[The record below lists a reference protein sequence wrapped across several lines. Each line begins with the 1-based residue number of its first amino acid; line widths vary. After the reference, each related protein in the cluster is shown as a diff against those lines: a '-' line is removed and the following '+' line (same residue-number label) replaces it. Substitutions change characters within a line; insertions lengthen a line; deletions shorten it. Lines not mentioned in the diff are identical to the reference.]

1 MSGVEMA
8 TILAERSSGARST
21 AVGGDGRRAPTRRC
35 IASGAVLD
43 KSELLRFVVGPDGCV
58 VPDLGGELPGRGLWL
73 LPRRD
78 MIEKACRRNLFA
90 RAARTPVGVPGDLAE
105 QVARAY
111 RRRCLGLIGLAR
123 RAGLVT
129 AGYQKVRSQLAAG
142 RAAVLVQARDAA
154 LGGREKL
161 AALARASGLSGPVVE
176 VFGAEELGQ
185 ILGRDSA
192 VHVVLAPGALTD
204 RFLAEV
210 ARLEAVAGPDTI
222 QIGT

>member
-1 MSGVEMA
+1 MA
-8 TILAERSSGARST
+8 TILAEQRSGAQST
-21 AVGGDGRRAPTRRC
+21 AVGVDSRRAAVRRC
-35 IASGAVLD
+35 IASGAVLN

-58 VPDLGGELPGRGLWL
+58 VPDIGGKLPGRGLWL

-90 RAARTPVGVPGDLAE
+90 RAARAPVGVPGDLIE
-105 QVARAY
+105 QVCRAL
-111 RRRCLGLIGLAR
+111 RRRCLDLIGLAR

-129 AGYQKVRSQLAAG
+129 SGYQKVRSQLTAG
-142 RAAVLVQARDAA
+142 RAAVLVQAQDAA

-161 AALARASGLSGPVVE
+161 AASARTSGLVGPVVE

-185 ILGRDSA
+185 VLGRESA
-192 VHVVLAPGALTD
+192 VHVVLAPGGLTD
-204 RFLAEV
+204 RFIAEV
-210 ARLEAVAGPDTI
+210 ARLAAVAGSDTA

>member
-1 MSGVEMA
+1 MA
-8 TILAERSSGARST
+8 TILAERRSGARSR
-21 AVGGDGRRAPTRRC
+21 AVGSDSRRAPVRRC

-58 VPDLGGELPGRGLWL
+58 VPDIGGKLPGRGLWL

-90 RAARTPVGVPGDLAE
+90 RAARAPVGVPGDLIE
-105 QVARAY
+105 QVCRAL
-111 RRRCLGLIGLAR
+111 RRRCLDLISLAR

-129 AGYQKVRSQLAAG
+129 GGYQKVRSQLAAG
-142 RAAVLVQARDAA
+142 RAAVLVQAQDAA
-154 LGGREKL
+154 PGGREKL
-161 AALARASGLSGPVVE
+161 AALARASGLAGPVVE

-185 ILGRDSA
+185 VLGRDSA
-192 VHVVLAPGALTD
+192 VHVVLAPGGLTD
-204 RFLAEV
+204 RFIAEV
-210 ARLEAVAGPDTI
+210 ARLAAVAGSGTT